1 MWTGCPI
8 ILDGGGGGGGEGI
21 KTIHCVGFVYSED
34 WVIIGNRASKQEV

>member
-8 ILDGGGGGGGEGI
+8 ILDGGGGGI

-34 WVIIGNRASKQEV
+34 CVIIGNRASKQEV